1 MAGELTAKEKVVG
14 LKQTRR
20 AVSQGSAKRVYLA
33 CDADPAL
40 TEPLLTLCRERGVE
54 ADCSLTM
61 QHWAVPAA
69 SPYRPPPLPSWH
81 HEFPAGI
88 NSVCSVENIGK
99 HPRKFSRKEKPN
111 AYF

>member
-20 AVSQGSAKRVYLA
+20 AVTQGTARQVYLA

-40 TEPLLTLCRERGVE
+40 TEPLLALCREKGVS

-61 QHWAVPAA
+61 QPAA
-69 SPYRPPPLPSWH
+69 SPWPPPRWPLWH
-81 HEFPAGI
+81 NEFPAGI

-99 HPRKFSRKEKPN
+99 HPKKFLRKEKPN

>member
-20 AVSQGSAKRVYLA
+20 AVTQGTARQVYLA

-40 TEPLLTLCRERGVE
+40 TEPLLALCREKGVS

-61 QHWAVPAA
+61 QPRW
-69 SPYRPPPLPSWH
+69 PLWRN
-81 HEFPAGI
+81 EFPAGI

-99 HPRKFSRKEKPN
+99 HPKKFLRKEKPN

>member
-61 QHWAVPAA
+61 QQLGRACGIAVPAA
-69 SPYRPPPLPSWH
+69 AVALHR
-81 HEFPAGI
+81 AD
-88 NSVCSVENIGK
+88 
-99 HPRKFSRKEKPN
+99 
-111 AYF
+111 

>member
-20 AVSQGSAKRVYLA
+20 AVTQGTARQVYLA

-40 TEPLLTLCRERGVE
+40 TEPLLALCREKGVS

-61 QHWAVPAA
+61 QQLGSGIAVAA
-69 SPYRPPPLPSWH
+69 
-81 HEFPAGI
+81 AAVAI
-88 NSVCSVENIGK
+88 V
-99 HPRKFSRKEKPN
+99 
-111 AYF
+111 AQ

>member
-20 AVSQGSAKRVYLA
+20 AVTQGTARQVYLA

-54 ADCSLTM
+54 KGVSADCSLTM
-61 QHWAVPAA
+61 QQLGRACGIAVAA
-69 SPYRPPPLPSWH
+69 
-81 HEFPAGI
+81 AAVAI
-88 NSVCSVENIGK
+88 V
-99 HPRKFSRKEKPN
+99 
-111 AYF
+111 AQ

>member
-1 MAGELTAKEKVVG
+1 MAGELTAREKVVG

-40 TEPLLTLCRERGVE
+40 TEPLLALCREHGVE

-61 QHWAVPAA
+61 QQLGRACGIAVPASA
-69 SPYRPPPLPSWH
+69 V
-81 HEFPAGI
+81 A
-88 NSVCSVENIGK
+88 VV
-99 HPRKFSRKEKPN
+99 
-111 AYF
+111 AQ